1 MKPGLKVGDRSSHA
15 MTVEEAH
22 VVPRLFAEQN
32 NGAGAFPDMPP
43 VFATA
48 NMVAL
53 MEWACVEQLKPF
65 YEDGEDSVGIHVD
78 VDHAA
83 PTLPGQKVTVES
95 EVESLDGRFVW
106 FRVRAHDGVDVIG
119 QGRHRRAVIERAKF
133 AERLAGKAALV
144 AARG

>member
-1 MKPGLKVGDRSSHA
+1 MRPGLQVGDRASHA

-32 NGAGAFPDMPP
+32 NGAGAFADMPP

-83 PTLPGQKVTVES
+83 PTLPGQTVTVDC
-95 EVESLDGRFVW
+95 EVESVDGRFVW

-119 QGRHRRAVIERAKF
+119 QGRHRCAVIERAKF